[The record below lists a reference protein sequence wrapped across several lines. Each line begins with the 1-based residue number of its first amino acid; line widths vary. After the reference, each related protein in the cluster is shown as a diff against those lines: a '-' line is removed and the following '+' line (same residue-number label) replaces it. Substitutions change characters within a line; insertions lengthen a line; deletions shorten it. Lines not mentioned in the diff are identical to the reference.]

1 VLQLWGEIFKEDI
14 GGMHGVMLGEEGWGH
29 WQSGAHPTVPDS
41 PVASLAE
48 SRSREWVAMPLQKF
62 PCYGGT
68 FHLCQKEKKKHM
80 SRTVWPA
87 LLLAIFLKFSLKR
100 SHKYCKTNNKYC
112 SSWYASGLVPAL
124 FQKEKKKRKEK
135 SIVRLDK
142 DYESA
147 AQIVNILR
155 QLACP
160 DDSPLKVP
168 TSLLRMTH
176 QS

>member
-1 VLQLWGEIFKEDI
+1 MGIHGHRPMCHRTIELSLDAIRSFSESLISRMIFYFILLQFIVFGNSDEVF
-14 GGMHGVMLGEEGWGH
+14 
-29 WQSGAHPTVPDS
+29 A
-41 PVASLAE
+41 
-48 SRSREWVAMPLQKF
+48 
-62 PCYGGT
+62 
-68 FHLCQKEKKKHM
+68 
-80 SRTVWPA
+80 
-87 LLLAIFLKFSLKR
+87 LKR
-100 SHKYCKTNNKYC
+100 SRCKSVLRNLH
-112 SSWYASGLVPAL
+112 SVLVASGLVPAL